1 MSSFSGIFQNYC
13 VDFAPS
19 WGCFFFCFFVKYK
32 KNKKHGKDA
41 DFQRTCHV
49 SYSTEGGGYR
59 MPLRV
64 ADWYDAVREYEVK
77 LIAGRAGLNLSVH
90 RVHIIEKPEFS
101 EFLEGNE
108 IIFVTGVALSSPEE
122 LNEIIQNCYKAG
134 VVSVVVNVG
143 NYISAIPQEAI
154 DFSNQYALPLFVVP
168 WHIHIELLMQK
179 VFQMMENES
188 SDKIELE
195 TLLSNAIRFPDR
207 QELYVSGLQQKGFRP
222 EWHYCVA
229 LIHLELDPGNTN
241 VAETQESM
249 LQVVRGVLSD
259 RSCRGFAYLFNQTLV
274 LLFANY
280 SSEDVEELMK
290 ELTEDLQNEV
300 QVLGR
305 LFFSVGR
312 CTKSVRCIQKSFVLA
327 EKILTLQLGGQLP
340 VSLHAYNNLG
350 IYKIV
355 LGLENQDILNEIHEE
370 YLAPLISY
378 DRACGTEY
386 VDFIQNYLKY
396 DGHIRAISE
405 KMFIHRNTVHYKIRK
420 IEEILDCDLQRTDTK
435 MYLLIAVMSYQIH
448 PRQD

>member
-1 MSSFSGIFQNYC
+1 
-13 VDFAPS
+13 
-19 WGCFFFCFFVKYK
+19 
-32 KNKKHGKDA
+32 
-41 DFQRTCHV
+41 
-49 SYSTEGGGYR
+49 
-59 MPLRV
+59 
-64 ADWYDAVREYEVK
+64 
-77 LIAGRAGLNLSVH
+77 
-90 RVHIIEKPEFS
+90 
-101 EFLEGNE
+101 
-108 IIFVTGVALSSPEE
+108 
-122 LNEIIQNCYKAG
+122 
-134 VVSVVVNVG
+134 
-143 NYISAIPQEAI
+143 
-154 DFSNQYALPLFVVP
+154 
-168 WHIHIELLMQK
+168 
-179 VFQMMENES
+179 
-188 SDKIELE
+188 
-195 TLLSNAIRFPDR
+195 
-207 QELYVSGLQQKGFRP
+207 
-222 EWHYCVA
+222 
-229 LIHLELDPGNTN
+229 
-241 VAETQESM
+241 
-249 LQVVRGVLSD
+249 
-259 RSCRGFAYLFNQTLV
+259 
-274 LLFANY
+274 
-280 SSEDVEELMK
+280 MK

>member
-1 MSSFSGIFQNYC
+1 M
-13 VDFAPS
+13 A
-19 WGCFFFCFFVKYK
+19 
-32 KNKKHGKDA
+32 
-41 DFQRTCHV
+41 
-49 SYSTEGGGYR
+49 
-59 MPLRV
+59 LRV
-64 ADWYDAVREYEVK
+64 ADWYNAVKENEVK
-77 LIAGRAGLNLSVH
+77 LVAGRAGLDRPVH

-122 LNEIIQNCYKAG
+122 VSEIIRNCHKAG

-154 DFSNQYALPLFVVP
+154 DFSNKNALPLFIVP

-179 VFQMMENES
+179 VFQMVAQES

-195 TLLSNAIRFPDR
+195 TLLNNAIQFPDR
-207 QELYVSGLQQKGFRP
+207 QELYVSGLQQKGFKP
-222 EWHYCVA
+222 EWRYCVA
-229 LIHLELDPGNTN
+229 LIHMEPDPGNTG
-241 VAETQESM
+241 VSGTQDCM
-249 LQVVRGVLSD
+249 LQVVRDALAD
-259 RSCRGFAYLFNQTLV
+259 RGCRGFAYLSNQVLV

-280 SSEDVEELMK
+280 SSEDVEELTK
-290 ELTEDLQNEV
+290 ELTEELPREV
-300 QVLGR
+300 QVPGR

-312 CTKSVRCIQKSFVLA
+312 CTKSVRCIQKSFALA

-340 VSLHAYNNLG
+340 INLHAYNNLG

-370 YLAPLISY
+370 YLAPLLSY

-448 PRQD
+448 PRQE

>member
-1 MSSFSGIFQNYC
+1 M
-13 VDFAPS
+13 
-19 WGCFFFCFFVKYK
+19 
-32 KNKKHGKDA
+32 
-41 DFQRTCHV
+41 T
-49 SYSTEGGGYR
+49 
-59 MPLRV
+59 LRV
-64 ADWYDAVREYEVK
+64 SDWYNAVKENEVK
-77 LIAGRAGLNLSVH
+77 LVAGQAGLNLPVH

-108 IIFVTGVALSSPEE
+108 IIFVTGVALSGPKE
-122 LNEIIQNCYKAG
+122 LSEIIRNCHKAG

-143 NYISAIPQEAI
+143 NYISAIPQEAVA
-154 DFSNQYALPLFVVP
+154 FSNQHALPLFVVP
-168 WHIHIELLMQK
+168 WHVHIELLMQK
-179 VFQMMENES
+179 VFQMVAQES
-188 SDKIELE
+188 SDKVELE
-195 TLLSNAIRFPDR
+195 TLLNNAIRFPDR
-207 QELYVSGLQQKGFRP
+207 QELYVGGLQQKGFKP

-229 LIHLELDPGNTN
+229 LIHLEPEPRNSN
-241 VAETQESM
+241 VNEVQEEM
-249 LQVVRGVLSD
+249 LQMIRDFLVDHG
-259 RSCRGFAYLFNQTLV
+259 CRGFAYRSDQILI

-280 SSEDVEELMK
+280 PSEDVEELMK
-290 ELTEDLQNEV
+290 EITKELPQEV
-300 QVLGR
+300 KVPGH

-340 VSLHAYNNLG
+340 VNLHAYSNLG

-370 YLAPLISY
+370 YLAPLLSY
-378 DRACGTEY
+378 DQACGTEY

-448 PRQD
+448 GPGER

>member
-1 MSSFSGIFQNYC
+1 
-13 VDFAPS
+13 
-19 WGCFFFCFFVKYK
+19 
-32 KNKKHGKDA
+32 
-41 DFQRTCHV
+41 
-49 SYSTEGGGYR
+49 

-64 ADWYDAVREYEVK
+64 ADWYNAVKENEVK
-77 LIAGRAGLNLSVH
+77 LVAGREGLNLPVH
-90 RVHIIEKPEFS
+90 RVHIIEKPEFV

-108 IIFVTGVALSSPEE
+108 IIFVTGVALSGPEE
-122 LNEIIQNCYKAG
+122 LSEIIRNCHKAG

-143 NYISAIPQEAI
+143 NYISAIPQESI
-154 DFSNQYALPLFVVP
+154 EFSNQHAMPLFIVP
-168 WHIHIELLMQK
+168 WHVHIELLMQK
-179 VFQMMENES
+179 VFQMVAQES
-188 SDKIELE
+188 SDKLELE
-195 TLLSNAIRFPDR
+195 TLLNNAIRFPDR
-207 QELYVSGLQQKGFRP
+207 QELYVSGLQQKGFKP

-229 LIHLELDPGNTN
+229 LMHLEPEPGNTN
-241 VAETQESM
+241 VSETLVSM
-249 LQVVRGVLSD
+249 LQTVRDALSD
-259 RSCRGFAYLFNQTLV
+259 RGCRSFAYLYNQTLV

-290 ELTEDLQNEV
+290 ELTEELPREIRV
-300 QVLGR
+300 AGR

-340 VSLHAYNNLG
+340 VSLHAYSNLG

-370 YLAPLISY
+370 YLAPLLAY
-378 DRACGTEY
+378 DQACGTEY
-386 VDFIQNYLKY
+386 VEFIQNYLKY

-448 PRQD
+448 PKQT

>member
-1 MSSFSGIFQNYC
+1 
-13 VDFAPS
+13 
-19 WGCFFFCFFVKYK
+19 
-32 KNKKHGKDA
+32 
-41 DFQRTCHV
+41 
-49 SYSTEGGGYR
+49 

-64 ADWYDAVREYEVK
+64 ADWYNAVKENEVK
-77 LIAGRAGLNLSVH
+77 LVAGQTGLNRPVH
-90 RVHIIEKPEFS
+90 RVHIIEKAEFS

-108 IIFVTGVALSSPEE
+108 IIFVTGVALSCPEE
-122 LNEIIQNCYKAG
+122 LSEIIRNCHKAG

-143 NYISAIPQEAI
+143 NYINAIPQETI
-154 DFSNQYALPLFVVP
+154 DFSNQHALPLFTVP

-179 VFQMMENES
+179 VFQMVAQES
-188 SDKIELE
+188 SDKMELE
-195 TLLSNAIRFPDR
+195 TLLNNAIRFPDR
-207 QELYVSGLQQKGFRP
+207 QGLYVSGLQQKGFKP

-229 LIHLELDPGNTN
+229 LIHMEPAPGNTN
-241 VAETQESM
+241 VNKTRDHM
-249 LQVVRGVLSD
+249 LQVARDALTDRG
-259 RSCRGFAYLFNQTLV
+259 CRGFAYLSNQTLV

-290 ELTEDLQNEV
+290 ELTEELTREV
-300 QVLGR
+300 QSLGR

-312 CTKSVRCIQKSFVLA
+312 CTKSVRCIQKSFTLA

-340 VSLHAYNNLG
+340 ANLHAYNNLG

-435 MYLLIAVMSYQIH
+435 MYLLIAVMRYQIH
-448 PRQD
+448 PRESKQ

>member
-1 MSSFSGIFQNYC
+1 
-13 VDFAPS
+13 
-19 WGCFFFCFFVKYK
+19 
-32 KNKKHGKDA
+32 
-41 DFQRTCHV
+41 
-49 SYSTEGGGYR
+49 

-64 ADWYDAVREYEVK
+64 ADWYNAVKENEVK
-77 LIAGRAGLNLSVH
+77 LVAGQAGLNLPVH
-90 RVHIIEKPEFS
+90 RVHIIEKPEFV

-108 IIFVTGVALSSPEE
+108 IIFVTGVALSGPEE
-122 LNEIIQNCYKAG
+122 LSEIIRNCHKAG

-143 NYISAIPQEAI
+143 NYINAIPQEAI
-154 DFSNQYALPLFVVP
+154 TFSNQNALPLFIVP
-168 WHIHIELLMQK
+168 WHVHIELLMQK
-179 VFQMMENES
+179 VFQMVAQES
-188 SDKIELE
+188 SDKLELE
-195 TLLSNAIRFPDR
+195 TLLNNAIRFPDR
-207 QELYVSGLQQKGFRP
+207 QELYVSGLQQKGFKP
-222 EWHYCVA
+222 EWHYCVG
-229 LIHLELDPGNTN
+229 LIHQEPDPGNSN
-241 VAETQESM
+241 VNDALERM
-249 LQVVRGVLSD
+249 LQVLRDALSD
-259 RSCRGFAYLFNQTLV
+259 RGCRGFAYLYNQILV

-290 ELTEDLQNEV
+290 ELTEELTREIQGP
-300 QVLGR
+300 GR

-312 CTKSVRCIQKSFVLA
+312 CTKSVRCIQKSFTLA
-327 EKILTLQLGGQLP
+327 EKILSLQLGGQLP

-370 YLAPLISY
+370 YLAPLLSY

-386 VDFIQNYLKY
+386 VEFIQNYLKY

-448 PRQD
+448 PKQT

>member
-1 MSSFSGIFQNYC
+1 
-13 VDFAPS
+13 
-19 WGCFFFCFFVKYK
+19 
-32 KNKKHGKDA
+32 
-41 DFQRTCHV
+41 
-49 SYSTEGGGYR
+49 

-64 ADWYDAVREYEVK
+64 ADWYNAVKENEVK
-77 LIAGRAGLNLSVH
+77 LVAGRAGLNRPVH
-90 RVHIIEKPEFS
+90 RVYIIEKPEFS

-122 LNEIIQNCYKAG
+122 LSEIIRNCYKAG

-143 NYISAIPQEAI
+143 NYISAIPQEAL
-154 DFSNQYALPLFVVP
+154 DFSDQHALPLFVVP

-179 VFQMMENES
+179 VFQMVAQES
-188 SDKIELE
+188 SDKLELE
-195 TLLSNAIRFPDR
+195 TLLNNAIRFPDR
-207 QELYVSGLQQKGFRP
+207 QELYVSGLQQKGFKP
-222 EWHYCVA
+222 EWHYCVG
-229 LIHLELDPGNTN
+229 LIHLEPDPGNAN
-241 VAETQESM
+241 VSETLGEM
-249 LQVVRGVLSD
+249 LQVIRDALSD
-259 RSCRGFAYLFNQTLV
+259 RGCRGFAYLHHQVLL

-280 SSEDVEELMK
+280 SSEDVEELMNDLTG
-290 ELTEDLQNEV
+290 ELPCVT
-300 QVLGR
+300 QVPGR
-305 LFFSVGR
+305 LYFSVGR

-340 VSLHAYNNLG
+340 TNLHAYNNLG

-370 YLAPLISY
+370 YLAPLIAY
-378 DRACGTEY
+378 DQACGTEY

-448 PRQD
+448 PKQT